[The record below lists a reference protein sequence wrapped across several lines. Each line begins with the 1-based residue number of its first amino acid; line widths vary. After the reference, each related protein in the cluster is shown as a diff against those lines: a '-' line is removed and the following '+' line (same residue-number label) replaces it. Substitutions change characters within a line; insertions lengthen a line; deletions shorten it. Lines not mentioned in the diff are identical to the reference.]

1 MNADTNGLKKE
12 IGLLFALSLVIGTI
26 IGSGVF
32 MKPGSVLSY
41 SGNAQIALFA
51 WLLGG
56 ILTLAGGLTIAEIGT
71 QIPKT
76 GGLYTYL
83 EEIYGEFWGFLC
95 GWVQIIIYG
104 PAIIGALGLYFGS
117 LVANL
122 FSWDKSWAALIGI
135 ISVAFLCIIN
145 IIGTKYGGAVQT
157 ITTVGKLIPI
167 VCIVVFGLWQGDEHI
182 FSEVKSFGGENFGAA
197 VLATLFAY
205 DGWILLAALGGEMK
219 NPEKVLPKA
228 MTGGILIVTAC
239 YLFINLALLHILPAE
254 QIVALGENATST
266 AASMLFGPLGGKLIS
281 IGIIVSI
288 FGCLNGKVLSFPRV
302 IFAMAEKK
310 QLPFSRWISHVH
322 PTFHTPWIAV
332 TVQIMIAVVLMMIS
346 NPEKLSEVSI
356 FMIYIFYVMAFFA
369 VFILRKKNS
378 GQERSYSVPLYPY
391 MPIAAIAGSLFV
403 LFSTLITDFY
413 SCLWSILIGL
423 AGLPVYVWMKKR
435 NKGGS
440 HV

>member
-1 MNADTNGLKKE
+1 MNAEATGLKKE
-12 IGLLFALSLVIGTI
+12 IGLFFALSLVIGTI

-32 MKPGSVLSY
+32 MKPGSVLVY

-56 ILTLAGGLTIAEIGT
+56 ILTLAGGLTIAELGT

-117 LVANL
+117 LMTHL

-135 ISVAFLCIIN
+135 ITVAFLCIIN
-145 IIGTKYGGAVQT
+145 IVGTKYGGVVQA
-157 ITTVGKLIPI
+157 ITTIGKLIPI
-167 VCIVVFGLWQGDEHI
+167 ACIIIFGLWKGDQHI
-182 FSEVKSFGGENFGAA
+182 FSAVSNSIGEQNFGAA

-205 DGWILLAALGGEMK
+205 DGWILLTALGGEMK
-219 NPEKVLPKA
+219 NPEKLLPKA
-228 MTGGILIVTAC
+228 MTGGLLIVTAC
-239 YLFINLALLHILPAE
+239 YLLINVALLHVLPAE
-254 QIVALGENATST
+254 QIVKLGENATST
-266 AASMLFGPLGGKLIS
+266 AATMLFGSIGGKLIS
-281 IGIIVSI
+281 IGIIISI
-288 FGCLNGKVLSFPRV
+288 FGCLNGKVLTFPRV
-302 IFAMAEKK
+302 IFAMSEKK

-322 PTFHTPWIAV
+322 PRFHTPWIAV
-332 TVQIMIAVVLMMIS
+332 IVQIILAVILMMIS
-346 NPEKLSEVSI
+346 NPEKLSEISI

-369 VFILRKKNS
+369 VFILRKRNS
-378 GQERSYSVPLYPY
+378 GIKRAYSVPLYPY
-391 MPIAAIAGSLFV
+391 MPIIAIAGSLFV
-403 LFSTLITDFY
+403 LCSTLITDFY

-423 AGLPVYVWMKKR
+423 VGLPVYFLMKK
-435 NKGGS
+435 KA
-440 HV
+440 

>member
-1 MNADTNGLKKE
+1 MNAEANGLRKE

-41 SGNAQIALFA
+41 SGNSQIALFA

-56 ILTLAGGLTIAEIGT
+56 VLTLAGGLTIAETGT

-104 PAIIGALGLYFGS
+104 PAIIGAIGLYFGS
-117 LVANL
+117 LVTHL
-122 FSWDKSWAALIGI
+122 FSWDKSWTALVGI
-135 ISVAFLCIIN
+135 ITLAFLCIVN
-145 IIGTKYGGAVQT
+145 IIGTKYGGVIQT

-167 VCIVVFGLWQGDEHI
+167 VFIVIFGLWKGDEQI
-182 FSEVKSFGGENFGAA
+182 FSTVASSISDQNFGAA

-219 NPEKVLPKA
+219 HPEKLLPKA
-228 MTGGILIVTAC
+228 MTGGILLVTAC
-239 YLFINLALLHILPAE
+239 YLFINIALLHVLPAD
-254 QIVALGENATST
+254 QIVKLGENATGT
-266 AASMLFGPLGGKLIS
+266 AASMLFGPIGGKLIS

-310 QLPFSRWISHVH
+310 QLPFSHWISHVH
-322 PTFHTPWIAV
+322 PTFRTPWIAV
-332 TVQIMIAVVLMMIS
+332 IVQIVIACILMVIS

-369 VFILRKKNS
+369 VFILRRKNS
-378 GQERSYSVPLYPY
+378 GLKRSYSVPLYPY
-391 MPIAAIAGSLFV
+391 LPIAAIAGSLFV
-403 LFSTLITDFY
+403 LASTLITDFY

-423 AGLPVYVWMKKR
+423 AGLPLYFWMKKR
-435 NKGGS
+435 DNT
-440 HV
+440 V

>member
-1 MNADTNGLKKE
+1 MGGVTNECRRKRTKKE

-56 ILTLAGGLTIAEIGT
+56 FLTLAGGLTIAELGT

-122 FSWDKSWAALIGI
+122 FSWDKSFAALIGI
-135 ISVAFLCIIN
+135 ISVAFLCIVN

-167 VCIVVFGLWQGDEHI
+167 VCIVIFGLWKGDEHI
-182 FSEVKSFGGENFGAA
+182 FSEVSSGIADQNFGAA

-219 NPEKVLPKA
+219 QPEKLLPKA

-239 YLFINLALLHILPAE
+239 YLFINLALLHILPAD
-254 QIVALGENATST
+254 QIVKLGENATST
-266 AASMLFGPLGGKLIS
+266 AASMLFGPIGGKLIS

-302 IFAMAEKK
+302 IFAMAEKNSCRF
-310 QLPFSRWISHVH
+310 LAGS
-322 PTFHTPWIAV
+322 PTFIRR
-332 TVQIMIAVVLMMIS
+332 
-346 NPEKLSEVSI
+346 
-356 FMIYIFYVMAFFA
+356 
-369 VFILRKKNS
+369 FIPRGSPSSCKSSLR
-378 GQERSYSVPLYPY
+378 L
-391 MPIAAIAGSLFV
+391 
-403 LFSTLITDFY
+403 
-413 SCLWSILIGL
+413 C
-423 AGLPVYVWMKKR
+423 
-435 NKGGS
+435 
-440 HV
+440 